1 MGTTETMESMIYDLM
16 DWAEIEAVVYA
27 EESTPRKILGP
38 QIVDGGILVQAFYP
52 DEDTV
57 SVRLEDGTVLPMVQ
71 EDEAGFF
78 AVLLSGR
85 KVPDYT
91 YIVGSGKE
99 AKEEKDPYAYPC
111 QITEKEEVKFTSGIW
126 RNAYEKMG
134 SHLMEINGCKGAYF
148 ALWAP
153 DAVRVSVVGDFNDW
167 DGRRYPMNRLDSGI
181 YELFIPGVE
190 AGCFYKYEI
199 KSRAGMVYL
208 KADPYANES
217 QQMPEAAS
225 VVASL
230 DYKWGDEKWMKE
242 RESRSVSGTPVAVY
256 EVDLSAWAEEEA
268 TYREIAPKLASHAA
282 ALGYTDVELLPV
294 MEYPEDET
302 KGFGT
307 SGFFAPTSRYG
318 TAKDFMYLVDTI
330 HKAGLGVI
338 LDWNPGS
345 FARGNDGLS
354 SFDGTCLYEHLDP
367 KKGVHPGTDQL
378 IFNYGRKEVVSFLKA
393 SAACWLNLFHADGL
407 KVSDLASTLYLNYG
421 RRDGEW
427 IANMYGSNENLEA
440 LDFFRGLNREIH
452 QQNPGVMMIAEEQ
465 TGFPMVTGDPDKEGL
480 GFDLKWN
487 NGCID
492 DYMRY
497 IQLDPLF
504 RGSHQEELTFSMV
517 YNYSE
522 KFMLSLSHQLTE
534 NGARSFLKQMPGGKA
549 ALKAANLRLTYAY
562 LLAHPGKKL
571 LTWGQDGGEMTTYVR
586 DLLALYKS
594 ERALHELDDAADGF
608 EWISNLDWKRNLLVF
623 LRKGSSLKDTL
634 LVVANFSNLEYDNF
648 LVGVPYPGKYKEIF
662 NSDAEEYGGTGA
674 VNPRVKLSRAVEQD
688 ERQDSIKI
696 RIAPLAVSIYKFT
709 EPIERVELTP
719 ARRRAALRKNGIV
732 SRASGSVK
740 PAEKKKATKA
750 EAVKKV
756 KEEAGKK
763 VEAVKKAVKAE
774 TEKKAATVRK
784 TVAEKVKKNTSG
796 KSTTA
801 AKKK

>member
-1 MGTTETMESMIYDLM
+1 
-16 DWAEIEAVVYA
+16 
-27 EESTPRKILGP
+27 
-38 QIVDGGILVQAFYP
+38 
-52 DEDTV
+52 
-57 SVRLEDGTVLPMVQ
+57 
-71 EDEAGFF
+71 
-78 AVLLSGR
+78 
-85 KVPDYT
+85 
-91 YIVGSGKE
+91 
-99 AKEEKDPYAYPC
+99 
-111 QITEKEEVKFTSGIW
+111 
-126 RNAYEKMG
+126 
-134 SHLMEINGCKGAYF
+134 
-148 ALWAP
+148 
-153 DAVRVSVVGDFNDW
+153 
-167 DGRRYPMNRLDSGI
+167 
-181 YELFIPGVE
+181 
-190 AGCFYKYEI
+190 
-199 KSRAGMVYL
+199 
-208 KADPYANES
+208 
-217 QQMPEAAS
+217 
-225 VVASL
+225 
-230 DYKWGDEKWMKE
+230 
-242 RESRSVSGTPVAVY
+242 
-256 EVDLSAWAEEEA
+256 
-268 TYREIAPKLASHAA
+268 
-282 ALGYTDVELLPV
+282 
-294 MEYPEDET
+294 
-302 KGFGT
+302 
-307 SGFFAPTSRYG
+307 
-318 TAKDFMYLVDTI
+318 MYLVDTI

-378 IFNYGRKEVVSFLKA
+378 IFNYGRNEVVSFLKA

-571 LTWGQDGGEMTTYVR
+571 LTWGQDGGEMTTYVK

-719 ARRRAALRKNGIV
+719 ARRRAALRKSAIV

-784 TVAEKVKKNTSG
+784 TVAEKVKKSTSG